1 MITFF
6 KIEVPINLY
15 NAERHMYISPSEVV
29 WKRRNNADNTT
40 INVF

>member
-1 MITFF
+1 MTTFF

-15 NAERHMYISPSEVV
+15 NAERHISLSEVV
-29 WKRRNNADNTT
+29 WKRRNNADNKT